1 MIRRVAGIAAVAL
14 ALGLVLG
21 GCGRESDPAPTEA
34 SSPADLSP
42 AFQTQCPAGGCGG
55 GFTGCSDSDGNNP
68 YVFGNVRQFSDGQ
81 VVQYHSDVCG
91 SSTWVVEWICY
102 PSSPGGTP
110 AQMNTNC
117 PHGCSLGK
125 CLP

>member
-1 MIRRVAGIAAVAL
+1 MIRRVAGAVAV

-34 SSPADLSP
+34 SSAADLSP
-42 AFQTQCPAGGCGG
+42 AFQTQCPVGGCGG
-55 GFTGCSDSDGNNP
+55 GFTCSDSDGNNP
-68 YVFGNVRQFSDGQ
+68 YVAGNVRLISDGQ
-81 VVQYHSDVCG
+81 VVEYHSDVCG

-102 PSSPGGTP
+102 GGSP